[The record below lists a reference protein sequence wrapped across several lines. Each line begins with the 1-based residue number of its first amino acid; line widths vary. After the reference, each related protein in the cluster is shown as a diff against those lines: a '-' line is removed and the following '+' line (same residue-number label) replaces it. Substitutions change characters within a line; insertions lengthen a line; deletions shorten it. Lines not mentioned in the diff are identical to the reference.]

1 MLIRLSEVRSVAA
14 RTISSIEVRTNH
26 VAVQTDD
33 GTCYSVGCDYG
44 KSASATRDRLEAVI
58 NAALASRSEP

>member
-14 RTISSIEVRTNH
+14 RTITSIEVRTDH

-33 GTCYSVGCDYG
+33 GTCYRVGCDYG
-44 KSASATRDRLEAVI
+44 KGAHATRDRLEAEI
-58 NAALASRSEP
+58 NAALAAGAPA